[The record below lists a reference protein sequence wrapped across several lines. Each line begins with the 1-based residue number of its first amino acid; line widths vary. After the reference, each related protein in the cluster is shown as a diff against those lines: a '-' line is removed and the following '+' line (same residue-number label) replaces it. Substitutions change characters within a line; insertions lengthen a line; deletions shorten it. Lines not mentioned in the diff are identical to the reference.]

1 MGLETN
7 KNTTN
12 TVMQEINF
20 FIVVA
25 LKKAVLIRERLS
37 KDGLLYKERERF
49 SKESLL
55 CTDVEQIHPRK
66 THMFYTFAYHLP
78 HGYIVQAILP
88 SLSYH

>member
-1 MGLETN
+1 METN
-7 KNTTN
+7 KNTLD

-37 KDGLLYKERERF
+37 KDGILYKERERF

-55 CTDVEQIHPRK
+55 CTDVEHIHPNK
-66 THMFYTFAYHLP
+66 IDKSCKFAYYLR

>member
-1 MGLETN
+1 METN
-7 KNTTN
+7 KNTLD
-12 TVMQEINF
+12 TVMQEINI

-55 CTDVEQIHPRK
+55 CTDVEPIHPK
-66 THMFYTFAYHLP
+66 
-78 HGYIVQAILP
+78 
-88 SLSYH
+88 